1 MKSSKSAPHRIIFDI
16 WDGAVEKP
24 GSGSFRCHFGRAE
37 REISG
42 SPRRQRRAVNCEF
55 GCRSSSTFKRPL
67 SPSSP
72 RIFVP
77 SCHRR
82 HRRLLVRLLQHAS
95 PRRHHAF
102 IRIVS
107 YLQWCGGP
115 STYPSCALPAHA
127 LPTPHAPRAAK
138 VQNELKPYRPARP
151 VMLCVWFQNTSD
163 GPALAFPAP
172 DLLRRLGQSSSP
184 AAASR

>member
-1 MKSSKSAPHRIIFDI
+1 MAVPINLYRAYECERSRSRSMHLHGYSSAFPRIRTNHHYMAQPD
-16 WDGAVEKP
+16 D
-24 GSGSFRCHFGRAE
+24 FG
-37 REISG
+37 
-42 SPRRQRRAVNCEF
+42 PRRAHYAPMLQQA
-55 GCRSSSTFKRPL
+55 
-67 SPSSP
+67 PS
-72 RIFVP
+72 
-77 SCHRR
+77 
-82 HRRLLVRLLQHAS
+82 
-95 PRRHHAF
+95 RRHHVFASV
-102 IRIVS
+102 VS
-107 YLQWCGGP
+107 YPQCCGGS

-127 LPTPHAPRAAK
+127 LPIPHAPRAAK